1 MKKKTPSIVVDDQTY
16 NWAVVENEWPNASL
30 RVWLDGDKNILW
42 LEIDVSV
49 VGLINPSHIAELIR
63 KTKEKS

>member
-1 MKKKTPSIVVDDQTY
+1 
-16 NWAVVENEWPNASL
+16 
-30 RVWLDGDKNILW
+30 LDGDKNILW

-49 VGLINPSHIAELIR
+49 VGPIKPSHIAELIR